1 MHLNRLQHLLYI
13 SFFLL
18 ITSPSSHA
26 KELVV
31 TEKVDVIYDLFSG
44 TITQDKNQLILQRCN
59 LAKNQYLLDFN
70 HTQDEETI
78 RKLLKQDAHFWLSLK
93 ASVDEK
99 NERYHLIVDE
109 ISDVHLKE
117 SCHLSDFLSDL
128 NKL

>member
-13 SFFLL
+13 SFFLF
-18 ITSPSSHA
+18 ITSSFSHA
-26 KELVV
+26 EESVT

-44 TITQDKNQLILQRCN
+44 TITQDKDQLILQRCS

-70 HTQDEETI
+70 HTQDEKTI

-93 ASVDEK
+93 ASADEK

-109 ISDVHLKE
+109 IDEVHLKE
-117 SCHLSDFLSDL
+117 SCHLSDLLSDL